1 MTKEVKDLC
10 SENYKT
16 LIKEIKEDSN
26 KWKDIPCSWLGN
38 ITIVKMAI
46 LPQAIYRFNH
56 NQITHDIFR
65 RTRTN
70 NPKIYMEPQKTQ
82 NCQSNSEEQKPSR
95 RHNSQKF

>member
-16 LIKEIKEDSN
+16 LIKEIKEDSK

-46 LPQAIYRFNH
+46 LPQAIYRFNR
-56 NQITHDIFR
+56 NQITHDIFS